1 MSVYNINLVN
11 DPDVEE
17 GFEIDGNN
25 IAEVTV
31 IDNSGNVI
39 TNNCRVQIT
48 LSKNALIGL
57 GTELIRLAHK
67 YNDGKHFHIEPISKD
82 YIVQS
87 MGIMLHPDSCELIVG
102 CGDYKSFN
110 DYTKEEV

>member
-1 MSVYNINLVN
+1 MSVYNINLLN

-17 GFEIDGNN
+17 GFEIEGNN

-31 IDNSGNVI
+31 LDKSGNDI

-57 GTELIRLAHK
+57 GTELIRLAHNYK
-67 YNDGKHFHIEPISKD
+67 DGKHYHIDPISKD

-87 MGIMLHPDSCELIVG
+87 MGIMLHPESCELIVG

-110 DYTKEEV
+110 DYTKEDG